1 MTQAPPQPASSP
13 LAMKLWPPTA
23 RSVYRARHELLV
35 TLRTWGMADL
45 ADEAGLVLSE
55 LMTNAVRHGRM
66 PGRKVGTHFIRRP
79 DGVRIEV
86 HDARDG
92 KPEMR
97 VAEAYDESGRGLA
110 LVDAITGRRWGVTE
124 RHGPGKLVWAEVAY
138 GAAEDAGVH

>member
-1 MTQAPPQPASSP
+1 MTQAPSQPSSP
-13 LAMKLWPPTA
+13 LSMKMWPPTA
-23 RSVYRARHELLV
+23 RSVHRARHELLA

-45 ADEAGLVLSE
+45 ADEAGLVLGE
-55 LMTNAVRHGRM
+55 LMSNAVRHGRT

-92 KPEMR
+92 KPEVR

-110 LVDAITGRRWGVTE
+110 LVDSITGQRWGVTE
-124 RHGPGKLVWAEVAY
+124 RNGPGKLVWAEVAY
-138 GAAEDAGVH
+138 GAAEDVGVR